1 LTWVGVVDPEGAL
14 VAIFTTL
21 VAGLAGLAPT
31 LAIVVVVVVAAGDA
45 FAFGLPDEVV
55 TLEGFTELIVVLV
68 LEIVVEPPPELN
80 EPPPELEA
88 KFITGAALLVGD
100 AVVTT
105 ALEKLGAVIAGIT
118 TGVILLAV
126 VCGPME
132 AQGGPPGQPVM
143 SNCPLTKLRL

>member
-1 LTWVGVVDPEGAL
+1 LTWVGVVEPEGAL

-21 VAGLAGLAPT
+21 VAGLAVVAPA
-31 LAIVVVVVVAAGDA
+31 LIIVVVVEETAGDA
-45 FAFGLPDEVV
+45 FVVGLPDEVV
-55 TLEGFTELIVVLV
+55 TLVGLTELIVVLV

-88 KFITGAALLVGD
+88 KFITGAAPLVGD
-100 AVVTT
+100 AVVAT

-118 TGVILLAV
+118 TGEILLAV
-126 VCGPME
+126 VCGPMA
-132 AQGGPPGQPVM
+132 AQGGPPVQPVM

>member
-1 LTWVGVVDPEGAL
+1 MTWVGVVEPEGAL

-21 VAGLAGLAPT
+21 VAALAGVAPA
-31 LAIVVVVVVAAGDA
+31 LAIVAVVVLAAGDE

-55 TLEGFTELIVVLV
+55 TLVGFTELIVVLV

-80 EPPPELEA
+80 EPPPELDA
-88 KFITGAALLVGD
+88 KFITGAAPLVGD
-100 AVVTT
+100 AVVAT

-118 TGVILLAV
+118 TGEILLAV
-126 VCGPME
+126 VCGPMA

>member
-1 LTWVGVVDPEGAL
+1 MTWVGVVEPEGAL

-21 VAGLAGLAPT
+21 VAGLAGVAPA
-31 LAIVVVVVVAAGDA
+31 LIIVVVVEETAGEAFVV
-45 FAFGLPDEVV
+45 GLPDEVV
-55 TLEGFTELIVVLV
+55 TLVFTELIVVFV
-68 LEIVVEPPPELN
+68 LEIVVDPPPEPN

-126 VCGPME
+126 VCGPIAE
-132 AQGGPPGQPVM
+132 QGGPPGQPVM

>member
-68 LEIVVEPPPELN
+68 LEIVVEPLPEPK
-80 EPPPELEA
+80 EPAPVLDAKDITGEELLLVDIVEVMELE
-88 KFITGAALLVGD
+88 KVGEVD
-100 AVVTT
+100 GVVTT
-105 ALEKLGAVIAGIT
+105 GAT
-118 TGVILLAV
+118 LV
-126 VCGPME
+126 VVDWGEMA
-132 AQGGPPGQPVM
+132 AQGGPPEHPVIT
-143 SNCPLTKLRL
+143 N